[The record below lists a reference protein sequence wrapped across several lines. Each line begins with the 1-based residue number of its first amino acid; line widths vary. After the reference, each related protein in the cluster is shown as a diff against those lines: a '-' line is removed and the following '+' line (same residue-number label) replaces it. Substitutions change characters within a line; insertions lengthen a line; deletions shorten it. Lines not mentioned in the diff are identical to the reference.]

1 MLHGTEIAY
10 MDKQPDSA
18 ASMKDMDVSKSIVSA
33 ASKIDT
39 EDVEDD
45 PCGFALL
52 INDFDTNGD
61 AKTPTWYLRAESI
74 EGKKEWLSKLCH
86 LQAIIRWFDDFER
99 VRVLGVGG
107 NGTVYELK
115 HKATKERFAMKEI
128 NVLNKAQTDLVVA
141 EARMLMDVSKNVA
154 HPNIIKIDKIFQVRQ
169 SHLTIFLLGL
179 TLVKLGWRQILFDFS
194 SV

>member
-1 MLHGTEIAY
+1 

-18 ASMKDMDVSKSIVSA
+18 ASLKDMEVSKSLLTAGSE
-33 ASKIDT
+33 IDT

-45 PCGFALL
+45 PSGFALL
-52 INDFDTNGD
+52 INDFDTNGEP
-61 AKTPTWYLRAESI
+61 KTPTWYLRAESI
-74 EGKKEWLSKLCH
+74 EGKKEWLSKLCN
-86 LQAIIRWFDDFER
+86 LQAIVRWFDDFER

-115 HKATKERFAMKEI
+115 HKVTKERFAMKEI

-154 HPNIIKIDKIFQVRQ
+154 HPNIIKIVKIFQVRHFYA
-169 SHLTIFLLGL
+169 SSFPA
-179 TLVKLGWRQILFDFS
+179 DF
-194 SV
+194 